1 MFTLLSSKTSPYG
14 RKVRLVVDILGLE
27 NQMVLQH
34 ASTVEADDP
43 LRGVNPLGKIPAL
56 IPEDGVPIYDS
67 RVIIDYLENF
77 YGDGNIIPRDPKKRY
92 RLLTLATLAEG
103 VNDALVLIT
112 YEKRFRSPEQASQ
125 IWLEHQRGKVQRGLQ
140 AINNHLDEYQAPNIA
155 SITLACA
162 LGYAD
167 WRLQLDWRTE
177 FPKLESWLTE
187 FAHKTPA
194 WERTKAPAEM
204 LQQEVKQI

>member
-14 RKVRLVVDILGLE
+14 RKIRLVVEILGLQ
-27 NQMVLQH
+27 NQMILQH
-34 ASTVEADDP
+34 ASTIEADDP
-43 LRGVNPLGKIPAL
+43 LREVNPLGKIPAL

-67 RVIIDYLENF
+67 RVIVDYLENF
-77 YGDGNIIPRDPKKRY
+77 YGDGNIIPRDPKIRY

-125 IWLEHQRGKVQRGLQ
+125 QWLEHQHGKVRRGLQ
-140 AINNHLDEYQAPNIA
+140 AANDHLHEYEAPNIA
-155 SITLACA
+155 AITLACA

-167 WRLQLDWRTE
+167 WRKQLDWRSE
-177 FPKLESWLTE
+177 FPQLESWLAE
-187 FAHKTPA
+187 FAKKIPA
-194 WERTKAPAEM
+194 WEQTKAPAEM
-204 LQQEVKQI
+204 LRQEVKQI